1 MEHRN
6 TKIIVTYSNPIEE
19 KRKKDA
25 ALYALE
31 HPEVRVEDK
40 KYSFAISS
48 EDDLMSGLRDA
59 CTRRIHTWSQ
69 RLVNCDIEII
79 GEENEKE
86 GTLLYGFFKYT
97 QVTVSF
103 ICVYDYHKEMAF
115 LFTFK
120 KVIDT
125 DNYDFDSIVDNFLV
139 EHKEFQHI
147 YQ

>member
-6 TKIIVTYSNPIEE
+6 TRIIVTYSNPIEE

-97 QVTVSF
+97 QVISF
-103 ICVYDYHKEMAF
+103 NKQAN
-115 LFTFK
+115 LFRWRTTRLRLNVPYCLYYFFNRLNFFYCN
-120 KVIDT
+120 KVVR
-125 DNYDFDSIVDNFLV
+125 F
-139 EHKEFQHI
+139 
-147 YQ
+147 